1 MVANPLHVVRF
12 ASDLGL
18 LAARSGGFL
27 RARVVLRRASY
38 GGVQISRSDSAVV
51 ASGGP
56 RSLWPSQPSLLCGA
70 LSLFLSPSLSLASL
84 LMWRLSFCLPE
95 PTHAPSLVQ
104 VMAPEKRKQI
114 ECGSGNERDQ
124 VRASLPSPSCLP
136 RVLTTSPRPMYL
148 RQARAA
154 LASDVACKLPVNER
168 NVTNGIG
175 RLTG

>member
-1 MVANPLHVVRF
+1 
-12 ASDLGL
+12 
-18 LAARSGGFL
+18 
-27 RARVVLRRASY
+27 
-38 GGVQISRSDSAVV
+38 
-51 ASGGP
+51 
-56 RSLWPSQPSLLCGA
+56 
-70 LSLFLSPSLSLASL
+70 
-84 LMWRLSFCLPE
+84 MWRLSFCLPE

-168 NVTNGIG
+168 NVTIYTVYLRIKREAPGFADYKEAFRTLGLDRNKDKKMMQQIRELADRASTRTLSDFMSPVQGPAW
-175 RLTG
+175 LTSAIEQSLARR